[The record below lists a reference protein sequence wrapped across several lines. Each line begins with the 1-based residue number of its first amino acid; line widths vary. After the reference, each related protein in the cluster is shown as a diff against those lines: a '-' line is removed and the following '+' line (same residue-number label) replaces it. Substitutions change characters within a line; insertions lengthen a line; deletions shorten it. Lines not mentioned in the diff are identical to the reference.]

1 MNAAPPPKLDIG
13 EAEALEKRYDSEMS
27 FRPLAGPVAGLAS
40 CGLVALSAFHYYTAG
55 FGILVEHWHTA
66 VHLAAVLALSFL
78 MFGHTKAVQRGA
90 PAPLAVLGVPAFDW
104 AAALLSIVVV
114 LYLPWHFDD
123 LTFRIGIP
131 NVTDQWMGWILVV
144 LILEATRRAMGPVLP
159 LIVVTFI
166 AYGLFGDRIGG
177 VLAHPGSTPE
187 NFISHIYMTQE
198 GIFGVP
204 VKVVAT
210 FVFHF
215 VLFGVLAMRMG
226 LGQFFLDLA
235 TIVAGRL
242 AGGPAKVSIFG
253 SAMFG
258 TISGSSIANTVTT
271 GSLTIPAMRRVG
283 YRAHFAA
290 AVEAASSAGGQITPP
305 IMGAAAFIMVE
316 FLAIPY
322 SQIITA
328 ALVPAVMHYIGV
340 LVQVHFE
347 AKKTGIA
354 GLPDSEIPR
363 LARTLREGWVTI
375 IPMVLLVW
383 TIADGSTPYLAAFRG
398 ISACLVLGVLNP
410 NAAKRM
416 RLRDV
421 WFAMDTGARYALAVG
436 CAAAAVGIVV
446 GVITLTG
453 AGFRISFM
461 VANAAAQAGVTLLP
475 WLELLPFRIT
485 DADGLKLFF
494 SMVFVALASV
504 VLGTGLPTTALYIV
518 LAAITA
524 PTLQG
529 LGVVPIAA
537 HLFILYYGILADLTP
552 PVCVAAYAAAGI
564 AGADPFKTGI
574 TAFRLGL
581 AKATVPF
588 VFAYAPVM
596 LIVVP
601 GFTWQAFLVT
611 VLTCAAGVA
620 LLGIGLTGFFLAD
633 MGWPA
638 RLSLIFAALL
648 LMAPSPTASL
658 IGAALAAPLLG
669 LNWLFARGRGPAGR
683 PRSLPPRRVR

>member
-1 MNAAPPPKLDIG
+1 MTDAPSRIDLDK
-13 EAEALEKRYDSEMS
+13 AEALEKRYDSEMS

-40 CGLVALSAFHYYTAG
+40 VGLVGLSAFHYYTAG
-55 FGILVEHWHTA
+55 FGILVEHWHMA

-90 PAPLAVLGVPAFDW
+90 KAPLAVLGVPLFDW
-104 AAALLSIVVV
+104 VAAALCIVVS

-131 NVTDQWMGWILVV
+131 NQADQWMGWIL
-144 LILEATRRAMGPVLP
+144 LILVLEATRRSMGPVLP
-159 LIVVTFI
+159 IIVLTFV
-166 AYGLFGDRIGG
+166 AYGLFGDRLRGTWFA
-177 VLAHPGSTPE
+177 VLEHPGATPE

-198 GIFGVP
+198 GIFGTP

-235 TIVAGRL
+235 TIAAGRL

-283 YRAHFAA
+283 YAPHFAG
-290 AVEAASSAGGQITPP
+290 AVEAAASAGGQITPP
-305 IMGAAAFIMVE
+305 IMGAAAFLMVE
-316 FLAIPY
+316 FLSIPY
-322 SQIITA
+322 SQIVLA
-328 ALVPAVMHYIGV
+328 AIVPAAMHYLGV

-347 AKKTGIA
+347 AKKEGIL
-354 GLPDSEIPR
+354 GLPDDAIPR
-363 LARTLREGWVTI
+363 LVKTLRDGWITI

-398 ISACLVLGVLNP
+398 ISACLVLGLLNP

-416 RLRDV
+416 RPRDI
-421 WFAMDTGARYALAVG
+421 WIAFDTGARYALAVG
-436 CAAAAVGIVV
+436 CAAAAVGVVV

-453 AGFRISFM
+453 AGFKISYM
-461 VANAAAQAGVTLLP
+461 VTSAAADTATALLPLLNLLPVTL
-475 WLELLPFRIT
+475 T
-485 DADGLKLFF
+485 DAAGLKLFF
-494 SMVFVALASV
+494 SMLFVALACV

-518 LAAITA
+518 LAAICA
-524 PTLQG
+524 PTLTS
-529 LGVVPIAA
+529 LGIPPIAA
-537 HLFILYYGILADLTP
+537 HLFIFYYGILADLTP

-564 AGADPFKTGI
+564 AGADPFRTGN

-588 VFAYAPVM
+588 VFAYGPSM
-596 LIVVP
+596 LLVVP
-601 GFTWQAFLVT
+601 GFTWGDFLFT
-611 VLTCAAGVA
+611 SLTCAAGVC
-620 LLGIGLTGFFLAD
+620 LLGIGLTGYFVAPMWLP
-633 MGWPA
+633 M
-638 RLSLIFAALL
+638 RLL
-648 LMAPSPTASL
+648 LVLAGLLVMAPSVNATL
-658 IGAALAAPLLG
+658 VGAALAAPLLA
-669 LNWLFARGRGPAGR
+669 LNWLAARGRGSAVQLR
-683 PRSLPPRRVR
+683 

>member
-1 MNAAPPPKLDIG
+1 MTQPPGGQGGIDLDAA
-13 EAEALEKRYDSEMS
+13 ERLEKRYDSEMS

-40 CGLVALSAFHYYTAG
+40 AGLVALSAFHYYTAG
-55 FGILVEHWHTA
+55 FGILVEHWHVA
-66 VHLAAVLALSFL
+66 IHLAAVLVLSFL
-78 MFGHTKAVQRGA
+78 MFGHNKAAHAGNPGRFA
-90 PAPLAVLGVPAFDW
+90 LAGVPVLDW
-104 AAALLSIVVV
+104 LAALLAIVVV
-114 LYLPWHFDD
+114 LYLPWNFDD
-123 LTFRIGIP
+123 LTFRIGVP
-131 NVTDQWMGWILVV
+131 NVMDQWMGWILVV
-144 LILEATRRAMGPVLP
+144 LVLEATRRAMGPVLP
-159 LIVVTFI
+159 LIVLTFI
-166 AYGLFGDRIGG
+166 AYGLFGDKIGG

-198 GIFGVP
+198 GIFGTP

-235 TIVAGRL
+235 TVAAGRL

-283 YRAHFAA
+283 YAPHFAG
-290 AVEAASSAGGQITPP
+290 AVEAAASAGGQITPP

-322 SQIITA
+322 SQILLA
-328 ALVPAVMHYIGV
+328 AIVPAAMHYLGV

-347 AKKTGIA
+347 AKKSGIK
-354 GLPDSEIPR
+354 GLPESEIPR
-363 LARTLREGWVTI
+363 IANVLREGWITV
-375 IPMVLLVW
+375 IPIVLLVW

-416 RLRDV
+416 RVRDV
-421 WFAMDTGARYALAVG
+421 WVAFDTGARYALAVG

-461 VANAAAQAGVTLLP
+461 VANAAAQAAALLQP
-475 WLELLPFRIT
+475 VLDLLPFVLT
-485 DADGLKLFF
+485 DANGLRLFF
-494 SMVFVALASV
+494 SMVFVAIASV
-504 VLGTGLPTTALYIV
+504 ILGTGLPTTALYIV

-524 PTLQG
+524 PTLQN
-529 LGVVPIAA
+529 LGVAPIAA

-552 PVCVAAYAAAGI
+552 PVCVSAYAAAGI
-564 AGADPFKTGI
+564 AGADPFRTGN
-574 TAFRLGL
+574 TAFRLGM

-588 VFAYAPVM
+588 VFAYAPSM
-596 LIVVP
+596 LFIVP
-601 GFTWQAFLVT
+601 GFTWGDFLVT
-611 VLTCAAGVA
+611 TITCAAGVA
-620 LLGIGLTGFFLAD
+620 LLGIGLTGYFART

-638 RLSLIFAALL
+638 RLLLIPAALL
-648 LMAPSPTASL
+648 LMAPSLTASL
-658 IGAALAAPLLG
+658 VGLAVAAPILAFNLLR
-669 LNWLFARGRGPAGR
+669 ARGTAVPV
-683 PRSLPPRRVR
+683 L

>member
-1 MNAAPPPKLDIG
+1 LTGPAPGQIDAAT
-13 EAEALEKRYDSEMS
+13 AEALEKRYDSEMR
-27 FRPLAGPVAGLAS
+27 FRPLAGPVAGLVS
-40 CGLVALSAFHYYTAG
+40 FGLVALSAFHYYTAG
-55 FGILVEHWHTA
+55 FGILVEHWHVA

-78 MFGHTKAVQRGA
+78 MFPMRVGA
-90 PAPLAVLGVPAFDW
+90 PPRVAIGGVPVLDW
-104 AAALLSIVVV
+104 ALALLSIGVV
-114 LYLPWHFDD
+114 LYLPVNFDA
-123 LTFRIGIP
+123 LTFRIGVP
-131 NVTDQWMGWILVV
+131 NQLDQWTGWLLVLVV
-144 LILEATRRAMGPVLP
+144 LEATRRAMGPVLP
-159 LIVVTFI
+159 LIVITFI

-177 VLAHPGSTPE
+177 ILAHPGSTPA
-187 NFISHIYMTQE
+187 NFISHITMTQE
-198 GIFGVP
+198 GIFGTP

-235 TIVAGRL
+235 TVFAGRM

-283 YRAHFAA
+283 YRPHFAA
-290 AVEAASSAGGQITPP
+290 AVEAAASAGGQITPP

-316 FLAIPY
+316 FLSIPY
-322 SQIITA
+322 GQIILA
-328 ALVPAVMHYIGV
+328 AIVPAAMHYIGV

-354 GLPDSEIPR
+354 GLPESEIPR
-363 LARTLREGWVTI
+363 LVKTLREGWITI

-383 TIADGSTPYLAAFRG
+383 TIADGSTPYLAAFRA

-416 RLRDV
+416 RFADV
-421 WFAMDTGARYALAVG
+421 WVAFDTGARYALAVG

-453 AGFRISFM
+453 AGFRISYM
-461 VANAAAQAGVTLLP
+461 VTNAAAQAGTALLP
-475 WLELLPFRIT
+475 WLQLLPFQVT
-485 DADGLKLFF
+485 DAAGLQLFF
-494 SMVFVALASV
+494 SLVFVALASV

-564 AGADPFKTGI
+564 AGADPFRTGN

-596 LIVVP
+596 LIIVP

-611 VLTCAAGVA
+611 TLTCAAGVA
-620 LLGIGLTGFFLAD
+620 LLGIGLTGYLFTN
-633 MGWPA
+633 MSWPA
-638 RLSLIFAALL
+638 RLLLLFAALL
-648 LMAPSPTASL
+648 LMAPSVNASL
-658 IGAALAAPLLG
+658 IGAALALPITG
-669 LNWLFARGRGPAGR
+669 LNWLAARGRAPAAR
-683 PRSLPPRRVR
+683 PRLP